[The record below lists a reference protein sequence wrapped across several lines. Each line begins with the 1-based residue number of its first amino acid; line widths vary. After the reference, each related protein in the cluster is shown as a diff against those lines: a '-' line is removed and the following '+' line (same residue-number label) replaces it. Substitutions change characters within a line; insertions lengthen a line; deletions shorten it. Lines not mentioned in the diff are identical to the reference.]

1 MTSFSFAEM
10 GNKTKFLQN
19 VAYVLLFFLCC
30 LEIYYQRA
38 MNNYNAIVP
47 LKMLHKLKLEP
58 IFEGSFTVR
67 ALSPT
72 PLIIRCSRLF
82 HITKYNDVSQC
93 FQLSAKKCHILQL
106 VI

>member
-1 MTSFSFAEM
+1 
-10 GNKTKFLQN
+10 
-19 VAYVLLFFLCC
+19 
-30 LEIYYQRA
+30 

-82 HITKYNDVSQC
+82 HITKYNDVGQCSQ
-93 FQLSAKKCHILQL
+93 LRMLYKKIVNFVKFL
-106 VI
+106 I